1 MYRETSQQVYN
12 TALRL
17 LCSRVHAEEVTQE
30 VFVQVWQ
37 QAGGYDS
44 AKGSV
49 LSWMRMIARR
59 RAVDRIRSVA
69 SANARDRQAAL
80 LDAELEFEDVWD
92 DVANRIDARRVRPAL
107 ASLSPV
113 QREAVTLMYFERRTM
128 KEISV
133 QLRLPLG
140 TVKTRIRDGLISL
153 RRAVDQTN
161 QPDRTDAQSRKTS
174 MLAPRALSRLARS
187 S

>member
-1 MYRETSQQVYN
+1 MYRQTSQQVYN

-30 VFVQVWQ
+30 VYVQVWQ

-44 AKGSV
+44 GKGSV

-59 RAVDRIRSVA
+59 RAVDRIRAVA
-69 SANARDRQAAL
+69 SANVRDRQAAL
-80 LDAELEFEDVWD
+80 MNPELEFEDVWD
-92 DVANRIDARRVRPAL
+92 DVASRIDARRVRPAL

-128 KEISV
+128 KEISIE
-133 QLRLPLG
+133 LRLPLG

-153 RRAVDQTN
+153 RRTVDQTGT
-161 QPDRTDAQSRKTS
+161 PDAQSRKTS

>member
-1 MYRETSQQVYN
+1 MYRQTSQQVYN

-30 VFVQVWQ
+30 VYVQVWQ

-44 AKGSV
+44 GKGSV

-59 RAVDRIRSVA
+59 RAVDRIRAVA

-80 LDAELEFEDVWD
+80 MNAELEFEDVWD
-92 DVANRIDARRVRPAL
+92 DVASRIDARRVRPAL

-128 KEISV
+128 KEISI

-153 RRAVDQTN
+153 RRAVDQTSR
-161 QPDRTDAQSRKTS
+161 PDAQSRKTS
-174 MLAPRALSRLARS
+174 MLAPSALSRLARS